1 MSAHALNC
9 YDTIKTRERT
19 QSFKRREAQ
28 REDGSSGSVVT
39 NTRRNSSRNSKLT
52 LYPIEIIEETD
63 QQVKIHYT
71 GYSGRYDEWICKSQI
86 GYKPVPLPRCLESLQ
101 SHNLSI
107 LACCIKQKLIP
118 SRKME
123 DPKVRIQLA
132 FNNNSVE
139 LLKQQAV
146 LLTTQCH
153 GHQSYGIKEYKDLN
167 ELGY

>member
-63 QQVKIHYT
+63 QQVKFT
-71 GYSGRYDEWICKSQI
+71 
-86 GYKPVPLPRCLESLQ
+86 
-101 SHNLSI
+101 I
-107 LACCIKQKLIP
+107 LATVDVMMNGSVRVKLDT
-118 SRKME
+118 S
-123 DPKVRIQLA
+123 L
-132 FNNNSVE
+132 
-139 LLKQQAV
+139 
-146 LLTTQCH
+146 CH
-153 GHQSYGIKEYKDLN
+153 YRVALRVYSHIIYQY
-167 ELGY
+167 